1 MKKRIVALG
10 FAVTM
15 TASLLAGCGNSGK
28 ETKAETKAET
38 TAESTAETTGE
49 STAETAE
56 GDYKYAVI
64 LKTQAS
70 DFWTKMRQGV
80 EDKAAEMGV
89 QVDIYFAQNEED
101 FEGQVAILE
110 KCINDGYDGIA
121 IAPLSASNMVS
132 TAAEATKAGIT
143 IVNIDEKLDM
153 DEMAKQ
159 GGAVVGFVTTD
170 NVAVGSKGAG
180 YIAENLE
187 KGSKVAIIEGK
198 AGNASGED
206 RRDGAK
212 KAFEDAGLEVV
223 GSLSAD
229 GEFQKALATATS
241 FIQQNPD
248 LKGIYCCNDT
258 MALGALQAVI
268 NENKLG
274 EILVVGT
281 DGDTEAVDSV
291 NKGELSATV
300 AQDPA
305 GIGAKGLELLVG
317 AVEAGNKG
325 EVGVVP
331 DMTPVD
337 SVLVTKE

>member
-1 MKKRIVALG
+1 MKKRIVAL
-10 FAVTM
+10 ACAMTM
-15 TASLLAGCGNSGK
+15 ATALLAGCGNSSK
-28 ETKAETKAET
+28 ETKAET
-38 TAESTAETTGE
+38 TAETTAESTDETAGE
-49 STAETAE
+49 SAAASSS
-56 GDYKYAVI
+56 DKKYAVI
-64 LKTQAS
+64 LKTQAT
-70 DFWTKMRQGV
+70 DFWTKMWKGV
-80 EDKAAEMGV
+80 EDKAAEMGI
-89 QVDIYFAQNEED
+89 QVDIYSAQSEED

-121 IAPLSASNMVS
+121 IAPLSASKLVS
-132 TAAEATKAGIT
+132 TAAKAYGEGIT

-153 DEMAKQ
+153 DELEKQ

-180 YIAENLE
+180 YIVENVE
-187 KGSKVAIIEGK
+187 EGSKVAIIEGK

-206 RRDGAK
+206 RAKGAK
-212 KAFEDAGLEVV
+212 DAFEAAGLEVV
-223 GSLSAD
+223 GSVPGD
-229 GEFQKALATATS
+229 WDRQKALDAATS

-268 NENKLG
+268 NEGKLG
-274 EILVVGT
+274 EIFVVGT

-305 GIGAKGLELLVG
+305 GIGAKGLELLVE
-317 AVEAGNKG
+317 AVEAGNVG

>member
-1 MKKRIVALG
+1 MKKRIVAL
-10 FAVTM
+10 ACAMTM
-15 TASLLAGCGNSGK
+15 ATALLAGCGNSSK
-28 ETKAETKAET
+28 ETKAET
-38 TAESTAETTGE
+38 TAETTAESTDETAGE
-49 STAETAE
+49 SAAASSS
-56 GDYKYAVI
+56 DKKYAVI
-64 LKTQAS
+64 LKTQAT
-70 DFWTKMRQGV
+70 DFWTKMWKGV
-80 EDKAAEMGV
+80 EDKAAEMGI
-89 QVDIYFAQNEED
+89 QVDIYSAQNEED

-110 KCINDGYDGIA
+110 ECINDGYDGIA
-121 IAPLSASNMVS
+121 IAPLSASNLVS
-132 TAAEATKAGIT
+132 TAAKAYEEGIT

-153 DEMAKQ
+153 DELEKQ

-180 YIAENLE
+180 YIVENVE
-187 KGSKVAIIEGK
+187 EGSKVAIIEGK

-206 RRDGAK
+206 RAKGAK
-212 KAFEDAGLEVV
+212 EAFEAAGLEVV
-223 GSLSAD
+223 GSVPGD
-229 GEFQKALATATS
+229 WDRQKALDAATS

-268 NENKLG
+268 NEGKLG
-274 EILVVGT
+274 EIFVVGT

-291 NKGELSATV
+291 NNGELSATV

-305 GIGAKGLELLVG
+305 GIGAKGLELLVE

>member
-10 FAVTM
+10 LAATM
-15 TASLLAGCGNSGK
+15 TAALLAGCGNSSK
-28 ETKAETKAET
+28 ETKAET

-49 STAETAE
+49 STAEAAE

-64 LKTQAS
+64 LKTQAT
-70 DFWTKMRQGV
+70 DFWTKMWKGV

-89 QVDIYFAQNEED
+89 QVDIYSAQSEED

-132 TAAEATKAGIT
+132 TVAKATQAEIT

-170 NVAVGSKGAG
+170 NVAVGAKGAG
-180 YIAENLE
+180 YIAENVE

-223 GSLSAD
+223 GSIPAD
-229 GEFQKALATATS
+229 WDRQKALDAATS

-305 GIGAKGLELLVG
+305 GIGAKGLELLVE
-317 AVEAGNKG
+317 AVQAGNKG

>member
-1 MKKRIVALG
+1 
-10 FAVTM
+10 
-15 TASLLAGCGNSGK
+15 
-28 ETKAETKAET
+28 
-38 TAESTAETTGE
+38 
-49 STAETAE
+49 
-56 GDYKYAVI
+56 
-64 LKTQAS
+64 
-70 DFWTKMRQGV
+70 
-80 EDKAAEMGV
+80 
-89 QVDIYFAQNEED
+89 
-101 FEGQVAILE
+101 
-110 KCINDGYDGIA
+110 
-121 IAPLSASNMVS
+121 MVS
-132 TAAEATKAGIT
+132 TVAKATTAGIT

-153 DEMAKQ
+153 AEMEKQ

-170 NVAVGSKGAG
+170 NVAVGAKGAG
-180 YIAENLE
+180 YIAENVE

-223 GSLSAD
+223 GSIPAD
-229 GEFQKALATATS
+229 WDRQKALDAATS

-274 EILVVGT
+274 EIFVVGT

-305 GIGAKGLELLVG
+305 GIGAKGLELLVE
-317 AVEAGNKG
+317 AVQAGNKG

>member
-10 FAVTM
+10 LAATM
-15 TASLLAGCGNSGK
+15 TAALLAGCGNSSK

-38 TAESTAETTGE
+38 TAESTTEAAGE
-49 STAETAE
+49 NTAE

-64 LKTQAS
+64 LKTQAT
-70 DFWTKMRQGV
+70 DFWTKMWKGV
-80 EDKAAEMGV
+80 EDKAEEMGIT
-89 QVDIYFAQNEED
+89 VDIYSAQNEED

-132 TAAEATKAGIT
+132 TVAAATKAEIT
-143 IVNIDEKLDM
+143 MVNIDEKLDM
-153 DEMAKQ
+153 EEMEKQ

-170 NVAVGSKGAG
+170 NVAVGAKGAG
-180 YIAENLE
+180 YIAENVE

-223 GSLSAD
+223 GSIPAD
-229 GEFQKALATATS
+229 WDRQKALDAATS

-274 EILVVGT
+274 EIFVVGT

-305 GIGAKGLELLVG
+305 GIGAKGLELLVE
-317 AVEAGNKG
+317 AVQAGNKG

>member
-10 FAVTM
+10 LAATM
-15 TASLLAGCGNSGK
+15 TAALLAGCGNSSK

-38 TAESTAETTGE
+38 TAESTAE
-49 STAETAE
+49 AAE

-64 LKTQAS
+64 LKTQAT
-70 DFWTKMRQGV
+70 DFWTKMWKGV

-89 QVDIYFAQNEED
+89 QVDIYSAQSEED

-132 TAAEATKAGIT
+132 TVAKATAAEIT

-153 DEMAKQ
+153 AEMEKQ

-170 NVAVGSKGAG
+170 NVAVGAKGAG
-180 YIAENLE
+180 YIAENVE

-223 GSLSAD
+223 GSIPAD
-229 GEFQKALATATS
+229 WDRQKALDAATS

-274 EILVVGT
+274 EIFVVGT

-305 GIGAKGLELLVG
+305 GIGAKGLELLVE
-317 AVEAGNKG
+317 AVQAGNKG

>member
-1 MKKRIVALG
+1 MKKRIVAL
-10 FAVTM
+10 ACAM
-15 TASLLAGCGNSGK
+15 AMATALLAGCGNSSK
-28 ETKAETKAET
+28 ETKAET
-38 TAESTAETTGE
+38 TAETTAESTDETAGE
-49 STAETAE
+49 SAAASSS
-56 GDYKYAVI
+56 DKKYAVI
-64 LKTQAS
+64 LKTQAT
-70 DFWTKMRQGV
+70 DFWTKMWKGV
-80 EDKAAEMGV
+80 EEKAAEMGI
-89 QVDIYFAQNEED
+89 QVDIYSAQSEED
-101 FEGQVAILE
+101 FDGQVAILE

-121 IAPLSASNMVS
+121 VAPLSASNLVS
-132 TAAEATKAGIT
+132 TVAKAYQEEIT

-153 DEMAKQ
+153 DEMEKQ

-180 YIAENLE
+180 YIVENVE
-187 KGSKVAIIEGK
+187 AGSKVAIIEGK

-206 RRDGAK
+206 RAQGAK
-212 KAFEDAGLEVV
+212 DAFEAAGLEVV
-223 GSLSAD
+223 GSVPGD
-229 GEFQKALATATS
+229 WDRQKSLDAATS

-268 NENKLG
+268 NEGKLG
-274 EILVVGT
+274 EIFVVGT

-305 GIGAKGLELLVG
+305 GIGAKGLELLVE

>member
-10 FAVTM
+10 LAATM
-15 TASLLAGCGNSGK
+15 TAALLAGCGNSSK
-28 ETKAETKAET
+28 ETEAET

-49 STAETAE
+49 STAEAAE

-64 LKTQAS
+64 LKTQAT
-70 DFWTKMRQGV
+70 DFWTKMWKGV
-80 EDKAAEMGV
+80 EDKAAEMGI
-89 QVDIYFAQNEED
+89 QVDIYSAQSEED

-132 TAAEATKAGIT
+132 TVAKATKAEIT

-170 NVAVGSKGAG
+170 NVAVGAKGAG
-180 YIAENLE
+180 YIAENVE

-223 GSLSAD
+223 GSIPAD
-229 GEFQKALATATS
+229 WDRQKALDAATS

-305 GIGAKGLELLVG
+305 GIGAKGLELLVE
-317 AVEAGNKG
+317 AVQAGNKG

>member
-10 FAVTM
+10 LAATM
-15 TASLLAGCGNSGK
+15 TAALLAGCGNSSK

-38 TAESTAETTGE
+38 TAESTAE
-49 STAETAE
+49 AAE

-64 LKTQAS
+64 LKTQAT
-70 DFWTKMRQGV
+70 DFWTKMWKGV

-89 QVDIYFAQNEED
+89 QVDIYSAQSEED

-132 TAAEATKAGIT
+132 TVAKATAAGIT

-153 DEMAKQ
+153 AEMEKQ

-170 NVAVGSKGAG
+170 NVAVGAKGAG
-180 YIAENLE
+180 YIAENVE

-223 GSLSAD
+223 GSIPAD
-229 GEFQKALATATS
+229 WDRQKALDAATS

-274 EILVVGT
+274 EIFVVGT

-305 GIGAKGLELLVG
+305 GIGAKGLELLVE
-317 AVEAGNKG
+317 AVQAGNKG